1 MYLHREILQ
10 VRRIPHGCLELQ
22 DPTYV
27 DTSTGSVAN
36 VTVAFPQG
44 TALIYGTVRDEQD
57 RGVPGV
63 PIWAGDNLSQYEGS
77 GMTNPNGDYAI
88 AVTPGTWHVEPENDP
103 LLASY
108 VFSRGAD
115 VTLSNDSAMR
125 QDFRVVLA
133 TNHISGFVKNRA
145 NEPLAGVGVY
155 AWATLTATQY
165 NQHVRTGP
173 DGAFTLNLPNGNWN
187 VGLSCGGNEDSL
199 DTLGYECVSEQPVTI
214 ANNNVV
220 VNFTVQPC
228 GVLQMTTTSL
238 PDAELNLYYS
248 YYLQASGCYRP
259 FNWVLAPGSSP
270 LPPGMALWGD
280 GNLQGVPS
288 ATGTYS
294 FTVRVT
300 EREGRWDE
308 RTLSLTVKSASI
320 PLQITNSALAQG
332 TIGAPYYQQLTAAGG
347 QTPHSWSLAL
357 GSASL
362 PPGLSLA
369 PNGLIAGTPSTTG
382 QFSFVVQVTDSV
394 LATATRP
401 FVIGVNPRPVI
412 GLTSKPSASQFLFQ
426 VSGAAG
432 QTYTIQA
439 SPDLSS
445 WQNVRVTNP
454 PVDSFTVLLERA
466 TNSRGFYRIL
476 VGP

>member
-1 MYLHREILQ
+1 
-10 VRRIPHGCLELQ
+10 
-22 DPTYV
+22 
-27 DTSTGSVAN
+27 
-36 VTVAFPQG
+36 
-44 TALIYGTVRDEQD
+44 
-57 RGVPGV
+57 
-63 PIWAGDNLSQYEGS
+63 
-77 GMTNPNGDYAI
+77 
-88 AVTPGTWHVEPENDP
+88 
-103 LLASY
+103 
-108 VFSRGAD
+108 
-115 VTLSNDSAMR
+115 
-125 QDFRVVLA
+125 
-133 TNHISGFVKNRA
+133 
-145 NEPLAGVGVY
+145 
-155 AWATLTATQY
+155 
-165 NQHVRTGP
+165 
-173 DGAFTLNLPNGNWN
+173 
-187 VGLSCGGNEDSL
+187 
-199 DTLGYECVSEQPVTI
+199 
-214 ANNNVV
+214 
-220 VNFTVQPC
+220 
-228 GVLQMTTTSL
+228 
-238 PDAELNLYYS
+238 
-248 YYLQASGCYRP
+248 
-259 FNWVLAPGSSP
+259 
-270 LPPGMALWGD
+270 
-280 GNLQGVPS
+280 
-288 ATGTYS
+288 
-294 FTVRVT
+294 VT

-382 QFSFVVQVTDSV
+382 QSSFVVQVTDSV

-401 FVIGVNPRPVI
+401 FVIRVNPRPVI